1 VGTIRRLPFRLGFRG
16 AALLLFGFVWTTV
29 GLGVIDNP
37 RALDATHQLPLEYLP
52 VWFRAGLWFVGA
64 GAAAISAWWPKGNDK
79 WGWSLLTVPIVLRC
93 ASYLGAAIMGWYDWR
108 YAVAWVTILGLVI
121 LLALWP
127 EPIDESELLPQ
138 SGVTP

>member
-1 VGTIRRLPFRLGFRG
+1 
-16 AALLLFGFVWTTV
+16 
-29 GLGVIDNP
+29 
-37 RALDATHQLPLEYLP
+37 
-52 VWFRAGLWFVGA
+52 
-64 GAAAISAWWPKGNDK
+64 
-79 WGWSLLTVPIVLRC
+79 
-93 ASYLGAAIMGWYDWR
+93 MGWYDWR